1 MIPST
6 GSLQPRLSSSTVSM
20 SQMLF
25 VSIPKQLSTGHLLF
39 SILGR
44 KIFLIFLLCVAGRG
58 RHAPYLEGA
67 GMGLQAHIWRLKQ
80 GTKCSWLKKKGWA
93 ANAVRVDDEN
103 CLGSKI

>member
-25 VSIPKQLSTGHLLF
+25 VSIQS
-39 SILGR
+39 SSQQV
-44 KIFLIFLLCVAGRG
+44 CVAGRG